1 MQVNLDDQSKKTGLI
16 ILNILF
22 FFSRGFKPLILEKIV
37 YPATGILGPDAI

>member
-16 ILNILF
+16 ILNNLLV
-22 FFSRGFKPLILEKIV
+22 SRGFKPLILEKIV